1 LVLVEAQSFLHKEVE
16 KSTDSL
22 YIRQMAELRSRKNK
36 EHPHYNFLVSWTPKP
51 PSQARVKREQASDKI
66 DVIATLRHGKM
77 AESMAQAAPNVHTK
91 KSIVRSLILIGFIL
105 ILELVIYLARNRF
118 GLS

>member
-1 LVLVEAQSFLHKEVE
+1 MVLVEAQSFLHKEVE

-36 EHPHYNFLVSWTPKP
+36 ENPHYNFLVSWQPKP
-51 PSQARVKREQASDKI
+51 SSQAHVNREQASSKFGGL
-66 DVIATLRHGKM
+66 ATPRHVKM
-77 AESMAQAAPNVHTK
+77 AESMALDATNVHTK
-91 KSIVRSLILIGFIL
+91 KSIVRSLILIGLIL